1 MVQIF
6 SDSGTKLA
14 PSLLGEKRH
23 LYQERLA
30 RLWALTNNTPYSQ
43 FLNVAERKIMKQVI
57 SGLPGPQ
64 RVPINRDILAAVML
78 APTNTVN
85 NIPSLS
91 LEGNVRLLAPGD
103 SLVQQPPLGE
113 GQP

>member
-1 MVQIF
+1 M
-6 SDSGTKLA
+6 
-14 PSLLGEKRH
+14 EK
-23 LYQERLA
+23 LA

-43 FLNVAERKIMKQVI
+43 FRNVAERKIIKQVK

-64 RVPINRDILAAVML
+64 RVPINRDILAAVIL
-78 APTNTVN
+78 PATNTVN
-85 NIPSLS
+85 NIPYLS

-103 SLVQQPPLGE
+103 SLVQRPPRGE